1 MSNDTTGDPAPKP
14 RSFADAAALLP
25 SVVPVPRAKPTEAP
39 PREPPAEPPS
49 PDRAGPAT
57 ADPPPLPAPK
67 VTKVRAGIFAAA
79 FPPGAEL
86 SSPIRL
92 DGLLA
97 GVATFVRRRPWVLAV
112 PLAAAGGF
120 AAWHGVGH
128 APVLAVGS
136 PSATQAPTARA
147 PTARASAPGG
157 ADTSEAA
164 PQKSESAIGRPQPIA
179 SAGRPDAEVSPA
191 QPAALPP
198 DKTVAGSPLAA
209 APDAAPIVP
218 YSLIVLHPRPA
229 SATGDAANGRITAL
243 LQPLAARLEMQKQ
256 AGTKGR
262 LTVHYFHD
270 EDAQAAK
277 ALADAVRT
285 PGARVHVR
293 GPVRTRAPW
302 PRNAFEVWLR
312 GP

>member
-1 MSNDTTGDPAPKP
+1 MSNDTAGGPAPKP

-25 SVVPVPRAKPTEAP
+25 SVVPVPKAKPVQA
-39 PREPPAEPPS
+39 PPAEPPS
-49 PDRAGPAT
+49 SDLAGPAT

-67 VTKVRAGIFAAA
+67 VMKVRAGIFAAA

-86 SSPIRL
+86 SFSIRL

-97 GVATFVRRRPWVLAV
+97 GVATFVRRRPWILAV

-128 APVLAVGS
+128 APVVAGGS
-136 PSATQAPTARA
+136 PSATQAST
-147 PTARASAPGG
+147 TRASAPGG
-157 ADTSEAA
+157 PARPEAA
-164 PQKSESAIGRPQPIA
+164 PQKSEPSIVRPQPTA
-179 SAGRPDAEVSPA
+179 AAGRPDAETSPA

-198 DKTVAGSPLAA
+198 DKTAAGSPPAA
-209 APDAAPIVP
+209 TPDAAPTVP

-229 SATGDAANGRITAL
+229 STTGDAANGRITAL
-243 LQPLAARLEMQKQ
+243 LQPLAARIDVQKQ
-256 AGTKGR
+256 AGNKGR

-277 ALADAVRT
+277 ALADTVRT